1 MSRKVEAHDCLEC
14 WPITTLAELGN
25 STRELAPDCLCLSA
39 RVLAELW
46 QSILMV
52 AHSCLGWPLYQNSNE
67 GAGPCLPS
75 TRVLAPDCL
84 CRALGQRFWPLSFTR
99 VLGPRS
105 STRAPVLDRSSRALE
120 FHKGGGPRL
129 SKQSSRAPQG
139 CRPSIVRAEL

>member
-1 MSRKVEAHDCLEC
+1 
-14 WPITTLAELGN
+14 
-25 STRELAPDCLCLSA
+25 
-39 RVLAELW
+39 
-46 QSILMV
+46 MV
-52 AHSCLGWPLYQNSNE
+52 AHSCLGWPLYRNSNE

-120 FHKGGGPRL
+120 LHKGAGPRL
-129 SKQSSRAPQG
+129 SKQSSRVPQG
-139 CRPSIVRAEL
+139 WRPSIVQAELKSSTRVPALDCPSRALELHKGGGPCLPRPSSGAVQGCWPPTAEAGL